1 MNPQGRSL
9 KKIRREIEIDP
20 QNLRKFES
28 LRLENENR
36 LPHMSSGD
44 S

>member
-1 MNPQGRSL
+1 MNPDDL
-9 KKIRREIEIDP
+9 KKKNRREIDP

-28 LRLENENR
+28 ARLENENR
-36 LPHMSSGD
+36 LPLSSGD